1 MVKQLSTYWGDGEYS
16 GRRAEVCRDDKGFF
30 VQFFKNDQFIEFRT
44 LYDHSE
50 RYAEDAAENWVI
62 GVIK

>member
-1 MVKQLSTYWGDGEYS
+1 MVKQLSTYSGDGEYS

>member
-1 MVKQLSTYWGDGEYS
+1 MVKQLSTYWGDDKYS
-16 GRRAEVCRDDKGFF
+16 NRRAEVCRDDKGFF
-30 VQFFKNDQFIEFRT
+30 VQFFKDDQFIEFRT

-62 GVIK
+62 GVIQ